1 MPNSTAQQLPP
12 LLGFEHVA
20 AAWSEAGRFTH
31 GAHGIIPLQWSE
43 LAAYQQLVSPA
54 LNGFELSMIRRMS
67 ESFCDE
73 MNASEDR
80 PQPYIVGQPIK
91 TTAERLVD
99 AAASR
104 ERASFGAR

>member
-12 LLGFEHVA
+12 LLGFEYVA

-31 GAHGIIPLQWSE
+31 GAHGIIPLPWSE
-43 LAAYQQLVSPA
+43 LAAYQQLVAPA
-54 LNGFELSMIRRMS
+54 LNGFELSMIRQMS